1 MRIFILSLLL
11 LSLVVCQDNKTKE
24 AEKEIKQDTMAE
36 VRECVLKGE
45 ISSLFKTKLEEN
57 PKVPLVIIILQNA
70 GKLEVKDKQVVK
82 KCRKDIFLKN
92 KAAFQDKIFKRL
104 RGKIDEKKKAK

>member
-1 MRIFILSLLL
+1 MNSIIQINILRKVRVLKMRIFILSLLL

-24 AEKEIKQDTMAE
+24 AKKEIKQDTMAE

-57 PKVPLVIIILQNA
+57 PKVPLVTIILQNA
-70 GKLEVKDKQVVK
+70 GKLEVKDKQIVK
-82 KCRKDIFLKN
+82 KCRKDNYGI
-92 KAAFQDKIFKRL
+92 A
-104 RGKIDEKKKAK
+104 KK